1 MSLRRFV
8 SLTAVLAALGALV
21 SGVPAHAEQRALL
34 VGVGQYATPGIDL
47 PGIDLDLERMHDTL
61 VRMGFTDAQIRT
73 LRDDEATSTRV
84 IESFSTWLKDGVQ
97 PQDRVVFYFS
107 GHGSNIPDTNK
118 DESDGVDEVL
128 VTHDMKRARVNG
140 KASLTGVVVDD
151 KLGQLIAALPSRN
164 VWIIVDSCHSG
175 TVTRSFS
182 LKNRSLARDA
192 VYTKSFHYAGM
203 PTPAPRVTTR
213 SIMRAGGPV
222 SNADNF
228 VSLTA
233 AGDGEE
239 AIGTSKGGVFTI
251 GLTEAYARLTAQG
264 KPVTVTGL
272 KDEAAAYI
280 RSKVDQQLV
289 HTPQL
294 NGSPR
299 LATGALQL
307 VSAQPAAEGPNR
319 KRLAELIAAQPN
331 ALKLTASAAR
341 YTVDQPV
348 SLSVEVPANGYL
360 NVVTVDADDA
370 ATVIFPNRHQTDNA
384 VKPGM
389 LRIPAEEMDFEL
401 LAAEPVGQTLVVA
414 FLTSAPL
421 NFYNETLDER
431 DAQGRIS
438 VDFPALSHTA
448 TRAIRVAPRQAR
460 SYAGQVEFEVAT

>member
-1 MSLRRFV
+1 MTVHRIAL
-8 SLTAVLAALGALV
+8 LTGTLAALAMAAPL
-21 SGVPAHAEQRALL
+21 SAEQRALL
-34 VGVGQYATPGIDL
+34 VGVGQYETPGIDL

-61 VRMGFTDAQIRT
+61 VRMGFTDAQIHT
-73 LRDDEATSTRV
+73 LRDGEATSTHV
-84 IESFSTWLKDGVQ
+84 IESFETWLKQGVQ

-107 GHGSNIPDTNK
+107 GHGSNIPDTNG
-118 DESDGVDEVL
+118 DEDDGVDEVL
-128 VTHDMKRARVNG
+128 VTHDMKRARING
-140 KASLTGVVVDD
+140 RPSLTGVVVDD

-175 TVTRSFS
+175 TITRSFN

-192 VYTKSFHYAGM
+192 VYKKSFNYPGM

-213 SIMRAGGPV
+213 SIRRAGGPV
-222 SNADNF
+222 SNADNY

-251 GLTEAYARLTAQG
+251 GLTEAFTRLATQG
-264 KPVTVTGL
+264 KAVTVSAL

-294 NGSPR
+294 TGSPR

-307 VSAQPAAEGPNR
+307 VSTTPAEGPNR
-319 KRLAELIAAQPN
+319 MRLAELIAAQGG
-331 ALKLTASAAR
+331 ALKVTASAPR
-341 YTVDQPV
+341 YAVDQPV
-348 SLSVEVPANGYL
+348 SLTVEVPAAGHL

-384 VKPGM
+384 VKPGT
-389 LRIPAEEMDFEL
+389 LRIPAEDMDFEL
-401 LAAEPVGQTLVVA
+401 LASEPLGRTLVVA

-438 VDFPALSHTA
+438 VDFPTLSHTA

-460 SYAGQVEFEVAT
+460 AYAGQVEFEVVK